1 MSGMAILYSKLESKP
16 DVNDLYYDAMDLI
29 NGRKGDLLKAEKILR
44 KALAMDGHNVQT
56 HIGFA
61 NVYGVIGNKKKA
73 EIHIKAAYEETIKKY
88 PKWPKSM
95 PWGDIDNRAYLRAL
109 QYQADLF
116 ADAGEKEKAI
126 ELYKL
131 LLKLNPN
138 DNQGVRYTLSGLY
151 AGISGDEISKM
162 FDRGNRN
169 QNWDDLQKLVKKQNA
184 KHKFW
189 KEPKY

>member
-1 MSGMAILYSKLESKP
+1 MAILYQKLEDEL
-16 DVNDLYYDAMDLI
+16 DVNDLYYDAMDLVG
-29 NGRKGDLLKAEKILR
+29 GRKSDLLKAEKILK
-44 KALAMDGHNVQT
+44 KALAMDEHNVQT

-61 NVYGVIGNKKKA
+61 NVYGVLGNKKKA
-73 EIHIKAAYEETIKKY
+73 EVHIKIAYEETAKKF

-95 PWGDIDNRAYLRAL
+95 SWGDMDNRAYMRAI
-109 QYQADLF
+109 QYQADLL
-116 ADAGEKEKAI
+116 ADVGKKKRAI

-151 AGISGDEISKM
+151 AGISGKEINKM

-169 QNWDDLQKLVKKQNA
+169 QNWDDLERLVGEQNM

-189 KEPKY
+189 KRPKY